1 MGVERTDANYD
12 IDSEFYDWVYSDAD
26 DVPFYLN
33 LAKRFGGP
41 VLEPMCGTAR
51 LMVPLARA
59 GFDVVGIDT
68 HDGMLKQARENI
80 SGENAE
86 VRKRIELHKM
96 DMRDFDLKRKFKL
109 VIVGFNGFP
118 HLLEPADQDRA
129 VACMARHLDP
139 TGALVIAVRNLKAPG
154 TVHPEQ
160 LDKKKDHGSG
170 HLSRYSTITEV
181 KDHPFMRVKFRYE
194 LCPADG
200 RLENRESVFEIRI
213 LQANQL
219 KALME
224 GAGLCVAE
232 SYGGHHREQL
242 APRSDWIVHIAR
254 SREVLKD
261 RIAMDVKVV

>member
-12 IDSEFYDWVYSDAD
+12 IDAQFYDWLYSDAD
-26 DVPFYLN
+26 DVHFHLN

-59 GFDVVGIDT
+59 GFCVVGIDT
-68 HDGMLKQARENI
+68 HDGMLKLARENI

-86 VRKRIELHKM
+86 VRKRLELHKM

-109 VIVGFNGFP
+109 VIVAFNGFP
-118 HLLEPADQDRA
+118 HLLLPADQDRA
-129 VACMARHLDP
+129 VSCMARHLDP

-154 TVHPEQ
+154 TAHPEQ
-160 LDKKKDHGSG
+160 LDMTKDLGSG

-181 KDHPFMRVKFRYE
+181 KDHPLMRVKFRYE
-194 LCPADG
+194 LYPADG
-200 RLENRESVFEIRI
+200 MIDNRESVFDIRI

-232 SYGGHHREQL
+232 SYGGHHGEPL
-242 APRSDWIVHIAR
+242 TPKSDWIIHLAR
-254 SREVLKD
+254 SREGQKI
-261 RIAMDVKVV
+261 RIPMKA